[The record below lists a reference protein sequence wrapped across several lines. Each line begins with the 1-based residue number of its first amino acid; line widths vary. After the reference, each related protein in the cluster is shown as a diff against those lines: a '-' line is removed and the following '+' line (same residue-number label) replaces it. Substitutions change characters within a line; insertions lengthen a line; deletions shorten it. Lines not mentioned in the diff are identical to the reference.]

1 MRNPFACLALALLV
15 AGAGYAQTTRTTDHK
30 PAVQKTEAA
39 PEKPAANASLPSQ
52 AAVNDFLRHMF
63 GYDPEIKWNIAAI
76 KPAFAAQMT
85 EIDVVLSNPQ
95 GQQLTKLYVTPDG
108 KYAIAGD
115 LIPFGADPFAHDRG
129 LLDAQAKGPSQG
141 PADAAVTVVEFGDL
155 ECPSCK
161 AAQPTIEKLLGD
173 VPNARL
179 IFQQFPLTQIHPWA
193 LKASEYSVCVAR
205 QSNDLYF
212 KFMKNVYQ
220 NQEQITAE
228 NADQQLK
235 AAALAAGANPES
247 VATCAS
253 EPSTLAQIKLS
264 QQLGVA
270 VDVTGTPTL
279 FINGRKISNV
289 GGIPYETLKAI
300 TEFQAK
306 SR

>member
-1 MRNPFACLALALLV
+1 MRSSFACLALAIVLV
-15 AGAGYAQTTRTTDHK
+15 GASYSQTTRTTDHK

-39 PEKPAANASLPSQ
+39 PEKPAANSSLPSQ
-52 AAVNDFLRHMF
+52 ATVSEFLQHMF
-63 GYDPEIKWNIAAI
+63 GYEPDIKWDIVAI
-76 KPAFAAQMT
+76 KPALASQMT
-85 EIDVVLSNPQ
+85 EIDVVLRNPQ
-95 GQQLTKLYVTPDG
+95 GQQVTKLFVTPGG

-115 LIPFGADPFAHDRG
+115 LIPFGADPFAHDRE
-129 LLDAQAKGPSQG
+129 LLRTEAKGPAAGS
-141 PADAAVTVVEFGDL
+141 ADAAVTIVEFGDL

-179 IFQQFPLTQIHPWA
+179 IFEQFPLTQIHPWA
-193 LKASEYSVCVAR
+193 MKASEYGVCVAR
-205 QSNDLYF
+205 QSNELYF

-235 AAALAAGANPES
+235 AAATAAGANADAAAACS
-247 VATCAS
+247 T
-253 EPSTLAQIKLS
+253 EPSTQAQIKQS
-264 QQLGVA
+264 QQLGMD

-289 GGIPYETLKAI
+289 SGIPYETLKAI
-300 TEFQAK
+300 TEFQGK
-306 SR
+306 NP